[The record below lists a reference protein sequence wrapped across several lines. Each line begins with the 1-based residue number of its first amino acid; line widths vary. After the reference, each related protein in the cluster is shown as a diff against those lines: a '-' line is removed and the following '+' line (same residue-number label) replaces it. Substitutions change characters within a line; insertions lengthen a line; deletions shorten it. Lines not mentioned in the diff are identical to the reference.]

1 MYMLGIGESSMK
13 LRLRHNSIRLR
24 LTRSEVDRL
33 QHSGRVQEIVEF
45 PQTPFVFT
53 LESSRDVNTVSASFA
68 DGHIAVTIPLDRG
81 RAWATTEEVGIEADF
96 QGLSILIEKDWPC
109 LHPSATEDA
118 DTFARP

>member
-1 MYMLGIGESSMK
+1 MK

-33 QHSGRVQEIVEF
+33 QDCGQVQETVEF
-45 PQTPFVFT
+45 PQTQFIFS
-53 LESSRDVNTVSASFA
+53 LESANDVDKVSASLI
-68 DGHIAVTIPLDRG
+68 DGRLSVSVPQEHC
-81 RAWATTEEVGIEADF
+81 RAWATTEEVGIDAEF
-96 QGLSILIEKDWPC
+96 RGLTILIEKDWPC

>member
-1 MYMLGIGESSMK
+1 MK

-33 QHSGRVQEIVEF
+33 QRSGQVQETVEF
-45 PQTPFVFT
+45 PQTPLIFA
-53 LESSRDVNTVSASFA
+53 LESSRDVETVSASFV
-68 DGHIAVTIPLDRG
+68 DGRLSVAVPLEQS
-81 RAWATTEEVGIEADF
+81 RAWATTEEVGLEAEF

>member
-1 MYMLGIGESSMK
+1 MK

-33 QHSGRVQEIVEF
+33 QGSGLVEESVDF
-45 PQTPFVFT
+45 PQSRFVFS
-53 LESSRDVNTVSASFA
+53 LESGSDVREISASFV
-68 DGHIAVTIPLDRG
+68 DGRLSVTVPSEQCH
-81 RAWATTEEVGIEADF
+81 AWATTEEVGIDAQF

>member
-1 MYMLGIGESSMK
+1 MK

-33 QHSGRVQEIVEF
+33 QHSGQVQETVEF
-45 PQTPFVFT
+45 PKTPFVFS
-53 LESSRDVNTVSASFA
+53 LESASDVETISASFA
-68 DGHIAVTIPLDRG
+68 DGRLSVSVPLEQS
-81 RAWATTEEVGIEADF
+81 RAWAATEEVGIEAEF

-118 DTFARP
+118 DTFARPQS

>member
-1 MYMLGIGESSMK
+1 MK

-33 QHSGRVQEIVEF
+33 QHSGQVQERVEF
-45 PQTPFVFT
+45 PQAPFIFS
-53 LESSRDVNTVSASFA
+53 LESARAVEAVSASFI
-68 DGHIAVTIPLDRG
+68 DGRLSVFVPQEQC
-81 RAWATTEEVGIEADF
+81 RAWATTEEVGIDAEF
-96 QGLSILIEKDWPC
+96 RGLTILIEKDWPC

>member
-1 MYMLGIGESSMK
+1 MK

-33 QHSGRVQEIVEF
+33 QQSGRVQETVQF
-45 PQTPFVFT
+45 PQTPFVFS
-53 LESSRDVNTVSASFA
+53 LESASDAEAVSASFV
-68 DGHIAVTIPLDRG
+68 DGHLSVAVPQELC
-81 RAWATTEEVGIEADF
+81 RAWATTEEVGIDAEF

>member
-1 MYMLGIGESSMK
+1 MK

-33 QHSGRVQEIVEF
+33 QHSGHVQETVEF
-45 PQTPFVFT
+45 PQTPFIFS
-53 LESSRDVNTVSASFA
+53 LEAASNAERVSASFVE
-68 DGHIAVTIPLDRG
+68 GRLSVAVPREQC
-81 RAWATTEEVGIEADF
+81 RAWASTEEVGIDAEF